1 MKKILLFVFMFT
13 AYTTTYAQ
21 SIVVNRFFNSATG
34 DGTGDVVE
42 LVVVQDHLDI
52 RKWIIKDHGN
62 GTAAVG
68 GRLDEGGAKYR
79 FNDIAFWGNLRSGTV
94 IVIRTL
100 ADAAIASYT
109 PDIDAS
115 DFIIDVAIN
124 DPNYFIALSPA
135 GVRFNLTPHEAVM
148 IRADVTELTPAMT
161 LAERNVILNGAN
173 MAVHALAYGD
183 FMTTAGNSW
192 NNIKSPKAIFTNG
205 SPGTYV
211 GNGTVGMVTLTNPNV
226 ANYNTPLT
234 KNTPLI
240 NSLPSYWV
248 QQTSLTTNMPYGIE
262 VYNSTTDYSYNAG
275 PTRKMNAFCV
285 VIDPKFVEFKPTF
298 GTPNKLPTAFQ
309 NDEAGT
315 VLAVMNAGFF
325 QAPSGSFSIVKH
337 DGVTTANNIA
347 QLTRTFNGNPT
358 SYYPTRAAFGL
369 SPNKAPDVAWIYNIS
384 GVVYAYPTVSAN
396 ALNVAPKAQ
405 PIAADGVIWNNVT
418 AVGGSPMLIKGG
430 NINITD
436 VEELIVIDNASARA
450 RSAIG
455 YTAEGKIVMLAVEGN
470 NPGVSDGLSL
480 VELANYMKDMGCV
493 GAINLD
499 GGGST
504 TLRVG
509 AQAMFTPS
517 DGTERAMASV
527 ILIKAKN

>member
-1 MKKILLFVFMFT
+1 MVPAI
-13 AYTTTYAQ
+13 YAQ
-21 SIVVNRFFNSATG
+21 SIVVNRYFNSATS

-62 GTAAVG
+62 GTAAVAS
-68 GRLDEGGAKYR
+68 RLDEGGAKYR
-79 FNDIAFWGNLRSGTV
+79 FNDMALWANLRAGTV
-94 IVIRTL
+94 IVIRIL
-100 ADAAIASYT
+100 AEPIGSYS
-109 PDIDAS
+109 PDVDAS

-135 GVRFNLTPHEAVM
+135 SVRFNVTPHEAVM
-148 IRADVTELTPAMT
+148 IRADVTEVTGAMT
-161 LAERNVILNGAN
+161 LTEKNVILNGAN

-234 KNTPLI
+234 KSTPLI
-240 NSLPSYWV
+240 TSLPSYWV
-248 QQTSLTTNMPYGIE
+248 QQTSLTASMPYGIE
-262 VYNSTTDYSYNAG
+262 VYNSTTNYSYNAG
-275 PTRKMNAFCV
+275 PTRKMNAYCV
-285 VIDPKFVEFKPTF
+285 VFDTKFVEFKPTF
-298 GTPNKLPTAFQ
+298 GTPNKLPVAFQ
-309 NDEAGT
+309 NDEPGT

-325 QAPSGSFSIVKH
+325 QAPSGSFSILKY
-337 DGVTTANNIA
+337 DGITSASNIA
-347 QLTRTFNGNPT
+347 QLTRTYNGNPT
-358 SYYPTRAAFGL
+358 TYYPTRAAFGL
-369 SPNKAPDVAWIYNIS
+369 SLNRAPDVAWIYNLS

-405 PIAADGVIWNNVT
+405 PIAADGMIWNNVT

-455 YTAEGKIVMLAVEGN
+455 YTADGKIVMLAVEGN

-509 AQAMFTPS
+509 GQPMFTPS
-517 DGTERAMASV
+517 DGAERAMAGA

>member
-1 MKKILLFVFMFT
+1 MKQLLLFFSLLMGFT
-13 AYTTTYAQ
+13 ASYAQ
-21 SIVVNRFFNSATG
+21 SIVVNRYFNSATG

-62 GTAAVG
+62 GTAGVSA
-68 GRLDEGGAKYR
+68 RLDEGGAKYR
-79 FNDIAFWGNLRSGTV
+79 FNDIPFWGNLRSGTV

-100 ADAAIASYT
+100 ADAAIATYT
-109 PDIDAS
+109 PDVDAS
-115 DFIIDVAIN
+115 DFIVDVAIN
-124 DPNYFIALSPA
+124 DTNFFIALSPST
-135 GVRFNLTPHEAVM
+135 VKFNVTPHEAVM
-148 IRADVTELTPAMT
+148 IRADVTEITGTMT
-161 LAERNVILNGAN
+161 LAEKNVILNGAN
-173 MAVHALAYGD
+173 MAVHALGYGD
-183 FMTTAGNSW
+183 FLATAGNSW

-211 GNGTVGMVTLTNPNV
+211 SNGTVGMVTLTNPNV

-234 KNTPLI
+234 KSTPLI
-240 NSLPSYWV
+240 NSLPAYWV
-248 QQTSLTTNMPYGIE
+248 QQTSLTANMPYGIE
-262 VYNSTTDYSYNAG
+262 VYKSTTNYSYNAG

-298 GTPNKLPTAFQ
+298 GNPNKSPTAFQ

-325 QAPSGSFSIVKH
+325 QAGGSFSIIKH
-337 DGVTTANNIA
+337 DGVTTASNVA
-347 QLTRTFNGNPT
+347 QLTRTFNGNAT
-358 SYYPTRAAFGL
+358 AYYPTRAALGL
-369 SPNKAPDVAWIYNIS
+369 SPSKTPDVAWIYNVS
-384 GVVYAYPTVSAN
+384 GVVYAYPTPSAN
-396 ALNVAPKAQ
+396 ALNVAPKPQ
-405 PIAADGVIWNNVT
+405 PIAGDGVIWNNVT

-455 YTAEGKIVMLAVEGN
+455 YTADGKIVMLAVEGN
-470 NPGVSDGLSL
+470 NAGVSDGLSL